1 MDLKSEKF
9 VDRGKKCGM
18 LKGIDEDNI
27 ILKRRKIR
35 C

>member
-1 MDLKSEKF
+1 MDLKSEN
-9 VDRGKKCGM
+9 VDREKKCGM